1 MNEVYSDVALT
12 DMFDEFKSGEKG
24 HMAVVQDVN
33 DEGEE
38 DPFYESVGLI
48 TLEDIVEEIIQQE
61 INDETD
67 VIIDNKTKKKRK
79 RERYKKDAEFKMFL
93 GRTHHRVEVT
103 PNMVLASLQFLT
115 TSVKAFS
122 PEHVCRRILQK
133 LLNMDVYREYKLKC
147 KGNSKDEPKL
157 DENDGMLMAE
167 GKPCD
172 FFILVLEGKV
182 EVTIGK
188 EKHKFQE
195 GPFSCFGE
203 LMLEQALL
211 VPSSPLVSSNS
222 IQENNARNLRKGL
235 SSAPAHISNNDIS
248 GIVHNK
254 RQEPGLP
261 LALNKQAWSPDYSLR
276 ALSDVVYLKIR
287 KNAYL
292 AAIKASKM
300 NNLTSEMDGNKE
312 QELVD
317 YLQKVTENDVD
328 FTGITPNMMSPENL
342 WSGDT
347 KVSSLAGTP
356 TEFRRES
363 IRSSLSTFR
372 QKIFGT
378 GKAIERER
386 EREREKGKERTKAV
400 SRTKDQ
406 WQTIFFSLLD
416 AGLVKSHYKRN
427 LVKSRPLFLYCYP
440 LLNY

>member
-1 MNEVYSDVALT
+1 MLLQDLLFVDPDDKTPIEQVCKYYKNEVNEVYSNVALT

-33 DEGEE
+33 DEGEG

-122 PEHVCRRILQK
+122 TDHVCRRILQK
-133 LLNMDVYREYKLKC
+133 LLNMDVYREYKMKC
-147 KGNSKDEPKL
+147 KGNSKDEPKP
-157 DENDGMLMAE
+157 DENDGMLMGI

-172 FFILVLEGKV
+172 FFILVLEGRV

-188 EKHKFQE
+188 EEHRFQE

-203 LMLEQALL
+203 QMLAQALL
-211 VPSSPLVSSNS
+211 VPSSPQVSSNN
-222 IQENNARNLRKGL
+222 IQDQNARNLRKGL
-235 SSAPAHISNNDIS
+235 NSAPAHISNNDIS
-248 GIVHNK
+248 GSHNK
-254 RQEPGLP
+254 RQGDPGLP
-261 LALNKQAWSPDYSLR
+261 LALNKQTWTPDYSLR
-276 ALSDVVYLKIR
+276 ALTDVVYLKIR
-287 KNAYL
+287 RNAYL

-300 NNLTSEMDGNKE
+300 NNINSETDGNKE

-317 YLQKVTENDVD
+317 YLQKMTENDVD
-328 FTGITPNMMSPENL
+328 FTGITPHLMSPENL
-342 WSGDT
+342 WAGDT

-363 IRSSLSTFR
+363 IRSSLSTVGAHFR

-378 GKAIERER
+378 GEGGGN
-386 EREREKGKERTKAV
+386 REKKN
-400 SRTKDQ
+400 RTKDQ
-406 WQTIFFSLLD
+406 
-416 AGLVKSHYKRN
+416 
-427 LVKSRPLFLYCYP
+427 
-440 LLNY
+440 